1 MDQYGLTDNVF
12 YFVSLQMSDHMP
24 FDILWH
30 FLDFIAELLHFIF
43 AEIPDIF
50 IINFLKHLNWFCFTD
65 SDQRHFFSLSS
76 CAVTRF
82 LYTFFYIF

>member
-1 MDQYGLTDNVF
+1 
-12 YFVSLQMSDHMP
+12 MSDHMP

-50 IINFLKHLNWFCFTD
+50 IINFLKHLKMCIRDRCKKEIPVVEQGIFGADMKISLLNDGPFTIILD
-65 SDQRHFFSLSS
+65 SAEI
-76 CAVTRF
+76 C
-82 LYTFFYIF
+82 